1 MIGGRACAPA
11 IVGEGLL
18 WPSSDAAWAVWEG
31 PAPLT
36 GVLRGNSEAAVV
48 SVCAGA
54 AAHGRERV
62 RFLCAGLGDD
72 MGRLA
77 RAALRL
83 GTAIDQPRACTR
95 PSEAE
100 LAGVLATAAVVGERL
115 GAVGALASTER
126 LEWLCGALAWART
139 EAPAMH
145 QVLGDGGTRY
155 VRGAGGYHAF
165 LVGPVD
171 DDKWPGPAEGL
182 CFAVDWCV
190 RRLADGDGHERGRR
204 PAAGLVGVQ
213 AESIDELEERAEEL
227 RTTYL
232 DAGRVLV
239 RPREQLALAAAMEP
253 WVPLARCLRPRRRVL
268 WAPALSGRS

>member
-1 MIGGRACAPA
+1 MIGGRACAPTV
-11 IVGEGLL
+11 VGDGLL
-18 WPSSDAAWAVWEG
+18 WPSCDSPWAVWEG
-31 PAPLT
+31 RAPLA
-36 GVLRGNSEAAVV
+36 GVLRAATEAAVV
-48 SVCAGA
+48 SVRGPA
-54 AAHGRERV
+54 AYGGENE
-62 RFLCAGLGDD
+62 RFLCAGLAED

-83 GTAIDQPRACTR
+83 GTAIDQPRARSR
-95 PSEAE
+95 PGEAE
-100 LAGVLATAAVVGERL
+100 LAGVLATAAAVGERL
-115 GAVGALASTER
+115 GAVGALASTQR
-126 LEWLCGALAWART
+126 LEWLCGGALEWART
-139 EAPAMH
+139 EAPAVH

-171 DDKWPGPAEGL
+171 DDEWPGPAEGL

-204 PAAGLVGVQ
+204 PAAGLVGVR
-213 AESIDELEERAEEL
+213 AESIDELDARAEEL

-232 DAGRVLV
+232 HAGRVLV
-239 RPREQLALAAAMEP
+239 RPREQLALAAAMVP